1 MRKLASIIVMLV
13 VLSMSFGCKKEL
25 PTVSDHTYYNYLTCT
40 ILRAQVAFYN
50 QHIAG
55 TTISAPDMEFEAPYG
70 GTVHIT
76 GSVSTTSNGLTTV
89 NLNYDMNNVKWIE
102 SFSNGS
108 SGTVYMTGTL
118 NEIGSFSDDYKST
131 TCTSDNLQMTGEM
144 HYGTATRDADEYGRV
159 SIVTTND
166 KYNGEVFGYVVNNN

>member
-1 MRKLASIIVMLV
+1 MKKLASIIAMLA
-13 VLSMSFGCKKEL
+13 VLSMSFGCKKEPL
-25 PTVSDHTYYNYLTCT
+25 TVSDHNYYNYLACA
-40 ILRAQVAFYN
+40 ILRAQVTFYN

-76 GSVSTTSNGLTTV
+76 GSVSTASNGLTTV

-102 SFSNGS
+102 SFSNS
-108 SGTVYMTGTL
+108 TSGTVYMTGTL
-118 NEIGSFSDDYKST
+118 NEVGSFSGDYKST
-131 TCTSDNLQMTGEM
+131 TCTSQNLQITGEV
-144 HYGTATRDADEYGRV
+144 HYGTATREADEYGRV
-159 SIVTTND
+159 SIVASND